1 MHNAGLI
8 GVRREPTPLQ
18 ASGVW
23 DVQGA
28 YTADRDGVWPRWPGD
43 FGLPLIPGL
52 QFWLEADYGLYTD
65 ENATTPAL
73 VDGAEVRSWVNRGE
87 AGLVRMEAA
96 NNPMILRTNGG
107 DPYLDINQALTTILP
122 ARVKSNNYVFIKSR
136 LATAGSF
143 RFVTTHDLDNSLVL
157 LTTTMESGVSSRF
170 PVSPTS
176 QTQSSAANNFAES
189 GHLWASWRGQEV
201 IFGTR
206 GVGSAIP
213 VEGGGMSSLTG
224 SSTQFPLVG
233 IDIPIGVRAL
243 NTTTN
248 LGAIGSKLKALVWYS
263 TDEPLTESQVN
274 AITAY
279 LGSKWGFLSVSAEW
293 A

>member
-1 MHNAGLI
+1 MRNAGLL
-8 GVRREPTPLQ
+8 GVRREPTPFQ

-65 ENATTPAL
+65 ENATNPAIL
-73 VDGAEVRSWVNRGE
+73 DGAEVRSWVNRGQ
-87 AGLVRMEAA
+87 AGLIRTDPA

-122 ARVKSNNYVFIKSR
+122 TRIKSNNYVFIKSR

-170 PVSPTS
+170 PVANT
-176 QTQSSAANNFAES
+176 TQSQASAGSTFAES
-189 GHLWASWRGQEV
+189 GHLWASWRSQDA
-201 IFGTR
+201 IFGNR

-213 VEGGGMSSLTG
+213 VEGGGMSSITG
-224 SSTQFPLVG
+224 GSTTQPAAA
-233 IDIPIGVRAL
+233 IDIPIGVRAF

-248 LGAIGSKLKALVWYS
+248 LGAVGSKVKAFVWYS

-274 AITAY
+274 AITGY
-279 LGSKWGFLSVSAEW
+279 LGGKWGFGSVTLEW

>member
-1 MHNAGLI
+1 MRNGGLI
-8 GVRREPTPLQ
+8 GVRREPNPVQ

-23 DVQGA
+23 DVQDA

-43 FGLPLIPGL
+43 FGLPLVPGL

-65 ENATTPAL
+65 ENATNPAL
-73 VDGAEVRSWVNRGE
+73 LDGAEVRSWVNRGE
-87 AGLVRMEAA
+87 AGLIRMEAA

-107 DPYLDINQALTTILP
+107 DPYLDINQALPTILP
-122 ARVKSNNYVFIKSR
+122 VQIKTNNYVFIKSR

-143 RFVTTHDLDNSLVL
+143 RFVTTHGLDTSLVL
-157 LTTTMESGVSSRF
+157 VTTTMESGVSSRF
-170 PVSPTS
+170 PVSQTT
-176 QTQSSAANNFAES
+176 QTQASAASNFAES
-189 GHLWASWRGQEV
+189 GQLWASWRARDA
-201 IFGTR
+201 IFGNR
-206 GVGSAIP
+206 GVGSAIA
-213 VEGGGMSSLTG
+213 VDGGGMSSITG
-224 SSTQFPLVG
+224 GSTTQPAEG

-248 LGAIGSKLKALVWYS
+248 LGAAGSKIKALVWYS
-263 TDEPLTESQVN
+263 TDEPLLESQVN

-279 LGSKWGFLSVSAEW
+279 LGGKWSFLSSSAEW